1 MIASRRL
8 ARMLRRFEEAQR
20 RARIGSFELDLATR
34 ATTWSPVMYEL
45 HGVPPGAPPPSTA
58 EEYERFVHPDDFPR
72 LQGAAERAAAAADH
86 TEEMEY
92 RIRRGD
98 GWASLRALF
107 HIEVDDD
114 GRPTVLSGTLQDISG
129 DADRRSEL
137 IMDRERA
144 RDEARNKTR
153 FLARVTHELRTPLA
167 GVIGMIDLALGDHD
181 PAVRNDHLAS
191 ARASARHLLELI
203 DDLLDASREDTWR
216 INVVEIEFDLG
227 DVLRQ
232 AIAMVAPRAQRKGL
246 DLDGVVAPGVCTI
259 RLGDPLRLRQILV
272 NLLYNAV
279 KFTPRGR
286 VSARIDPAGA
296 SPPPHRQSRQ
306 GPTASDLA
314 SSIDPAMASEHGVV
328 ITVEDTGI
336 GIAPDQQAAVFEPF
350 VQASE
355 KSGEGVGLGL
365 AITREL
371 VQALGG
377 TIELS
382 STVGVGTRF
391 VVNLELR
398 TGRAPRSDRSDRLR
412 ALDEGSSPK
421 LVAPPLGLRVLVAE
435 DHPANAAIAQAV
447 LERAGHRSH
456 WVVDGAAAVA
466 AVAAERF
473 DVVLMDLEMPTLD
486 GADATRRI
494 RAAEQRAGTPRL
506 PIIALSA
513 HTGGEHTA
521 AAAGMDAYLRK
532 PVDPDALDR
541 LLSAVAAGAV
551 RGPVDHDARL
561 SRVGG
566 RRELARTVALTFL
579 THEPKLLEPIDAAL
593 AARDAGDL
601 HRAAHGLRGAL
612 VMVGADLAAELA
624 GEIERSGLSD
634 ARPLRARLAVE
645 IARVTAELTLATEK
659 K

>member
-34 ATTWSPVMYEL
+34 VTTWSPVMYEL
-45 HGVPPGAPPPSTA
+45 HGVAPGAPLPSTA
-58 EEYERFVHPDDFPR
+58 EDYERFVHPDDFPR

-92 RIRRGD
+92 RIKRGD

-114 GRPTVLSGTLQDISG
+114 GRPTFLSGTLQDISG
-129 DADRRSEL
+129 DAELRSEL
-137 IMDRERA
+137 INDRERA

-246 DLDGVVAPGVCTI
+246 ELDGVVAPGVRTT

-286 VSARIDPAGA
+286 VSAHID
-296 SPPPHRQSRQ
+296 
-306 GPTASDLA
+306 
-314 SSIDPAMASEHGVV
+314 IAMERENGVI

-350 VQASE
+350 VQAAE

-398 TGRAPRSDRSDRLR
+398 PGRAPRSDRSDRLR
-412 ALDEGSSPK
+412 ALDEGSSPN

-447 LERAGHRSH
+447 LERIGHRSL
-456 WVVDGAAAVA
+456 WVGDGAAAVA

-486 GADATRRI
+486 GAGATRRI
-494 RAAEQRAGTPRL
+494 RAAEQGAGAPRL

-541 LLSAVAAGAV
+541 LLSAVAAGTL

-579 THEPKLLEPIDAAL
+579 THEPKLLEPVDAAI
-593 AARDAGDL
+593 AARDAGEL
-601 HRAAHGLRGAL
+601 QRAAHGLRGAL
-612 VMVGADLAAELA
+612 VMVGASIAAELA

-634 ARPLRARLAVE
+634 ARTLRARLAVE
-645 IARVTAELTLATEK
+645 LARVTAELTLATEK